1 MKVRDA
7 DLIGVEFKVVPG
19 EHEKRTRNDKN
30 EPGFK
35 IAVEE
40 PKLKGKKEIDRKVLY
55 YFYNDGS
62 NNPTRS
68 GCLSF
73 TRGAAKRAEN
83 KLNKRK
89 REASKAKAEAEKA
102 IIEEEETS
110 S

>member
-7 DLIGVEFKVVPG
+7 DLIGVGFKVVPG
-19 EHEKRTRNDKN
+19 TRNDNN

-73 TRGAAKRAEN
+73 TRGAAQRAES

-89 REASKAKAEAEKA
+89 REAVKAKAEEESNSQEEK
-102 IIEEEETS
+102 
-110 S
+110 